1 MQKETGYVETL
12 FGRRRYLP
20 ELSSSNFNLRSF
32 GERVAM
38 NMPIQGYC
46 CGYHQNCNDSRSAS
60 IGKKGLRARLILQVH
75 DELIV
80 EAPEE
85 EAPLVQ
91 QLLTEEME
99 QAIHLSVP
107 MVAEATIGK
116 NLV

>member
-1 MQKETGYVETL
+1 M
-12 FGRRRYLP
+12 
-20 ELSSSNFNLRSF
+20 
-32 GERVAM
+32 
-38 NMPIQGYC
+38 
-46 CGYHQNCNDSRSAS
+46 
-60 IGKKGLRARLILQVH
+60 RARLILQVH

-116 NLV
+116 TWYDAKLKYCFCIQTAGYIA

>member
-1 MQKETGYVETL
+1 MRACCHEYAN
-12 FGRRRYLP
+12 
-20 ELSSSNFNLRSF
+20 S
-32 GERVAM
+32 
-38 NMPIQGYC
+38 GYC

-60 IGKKGLRARLILQVH
+60 IEKEGLRARLILQVH

-116 NLV
+116 TWYDAKA

>member
-1 MQKETGYVETL
+1 MKFLYC
-12 FGRRRYLP
+12 LP
-20 ELSSSNFNLRSF
+20 AVSYTHL
-32 GERVAM
+32 
-38 NMPIQGYC
+38 
-46 CGYHQNCNDSRSAS
+46 
-60 IGKKGLRARLILQVH
+60 ARLILQVH

-116 NLV
+116 TWYDAKA